1 MVETSLSFD
10 EKFSYNNRINIINGI
25 LASVA
30 LKLVNPYYAKFA
42 ERLGANEY
50 HIAYLTS
57 LPYLISIFAFIPGA
71 ILIES
76 VNNKQKTIGTTMLLH
91 KIFFLLIAFI
101 PFLNVNQ
108 ASLFVLMIGL
118 MNLPGS
124 IANMGY
130 QASVGE
136 IFGPHE
142 RGKTMGLR
150 NKYSS
155 IIGIALTIISGKL
168 LTSVPKSNE
177 DSIKLY
183 QIFFIITFLVSIV
196 EVYYFFKFKG
206 FVVQNKEKP
215 RYLDSL
221 KQVLKEI
228 PRNNKFLLFT
238 FASLFFHV
246 GWIGAQPLF
255 NIYTVKIL
263 EANESWLSAISIA
276 SGLSSII
283 SYTRWAGFA
292 EKKGN
297 SFALSLAIIG
307 MGITPLLYALS
318 KQIFMLVLFN
328 IIIGVSVAGTT
339 LLLFNILLDI
349 IPSENRSIYIAIYNT
364 LIAIISSISPIL
376 GVKLMNMTNI
386 TIALV
391 AVAVIRL
398 TSSIFFYRISG
409 RKIGHFKT
417 Q

>member
-1 MVETSLSFD
+1 MVEISTSLD
-10 EKFSYNNRINIINGI
+10 KKFNYNNKINIINGI

-30 LKLVNPYYAKFA
+30 MRLVNPYYAKFA

-76 VNNKQKTIGTTMLLH
+76 LSNKQKTIGTTMLLH

-130 QASVGE
+130 QASMGD

-155 IIGIALTIISGKL
+155 IIGIALTIVSGKL
-168 LTSVPKSNE
+168 LTSVPKTNE
-177 DSIKLY
+177 DCIKLY
-183 QIFFIITFLVSIV
+183 QIFFIVTFLVSIV

-206 FVVQNKEKP
+206 FVVKNKEKSK
-215 RYLDSL
+215 YLDSL
-221 KQVLKEI
+221 RQVLKEI
-228 PRNNKFLLFT
+228 PKNNKFLLFT
-238 FASLFFHV
+238 FASLFFHI
-246 GWIGAQPLF
+246 GWMGAQPLF

-263 EANESWLSAISIA
+263 KANESWLSAISIA

-283 SYTRWAGFA
+283 AYTKWANFA
-292 EKKGN
+292 DKKGN

-318 KQIFMLVLFN
+318 NQIFMLVIFN

-339 LLLFNILLDI
+339 LLLFNIMLEI
-349 IPSENRSIYIAIYNT
+349 IPGENRAIYIAIYNT
-364 LIAIISSISPIL
+364 LIAIIAGISPIL
-376 GVKLMNMTNI
+376 GVKLMAMTNI
-386 TIALV
+386 KFALIIA
-391 AVAVIRL
+391 AMIRL

-409 RKIGHFKT
+409 RKNSSMIA